1 MTDTLS
7 ATLLRK
13 AEKERGKSG
22 FKPARRLFL
31 RAARA
36 AQHPLLLAQAWQGAA
51 DCARLLGDFPAS
63 VHDYGLALKAAP
75 PKDKALRTDLACG
88 EALAWRGAGEPKKA
102 LRGLA
107 AALTSYTNLGDFQGQ
122 AFCHWALG
130 GAWRI
135 AGDLPKALAALT
147 SAEKAYRRL
156 KQPEGLAYVHCALGG
171 VQRMLGNE
179 SLSLAYYQNANQAMR
194 LRKDLFGT
202 AYSYCGLG
210 NAARMRGDLD
220 TALKFFTK
228 AERVY
233 ARIGD
238 RVSFAY
244 TLWSMATTYKLQ
256 GLDGKASAAFK
267 KSEKLFTATGD
278 RRGLAY
284 VALGFSELEALRG
297 KNKLSLNKLS
307 QAAQL
312 ARGFAW
318 ETRHVRALSA
328 IVRERPST
336 AYARSGSRFKPSSL
350 PVNWP

>member
-156 KQPEGLAYVHCALGG
+156 KQP
-171 VQRMLGNE
+171 Q
-179 SLSLAYYQNANQAMR
+179 
-194 LRKDLFGT
+194 
-202 AYSYCGLG
+202 
-210 NAARMRGDLD
+210 
-220 TALKFFTK
+220 
-228 AERVY
+228 
-233 ARIGD
+233 
-238 RVSFAY
+238 
-244 TLWSMATTYKLQ
+244 
-256 GLDGKASAAFK
+256 
-267 KSEKLFTATGD
+267 
-278 RRGLAY
+278 GLAY